1 MNKVNLSTEVPKEIH
16 ELMVAVAKLMSEAR
30 KATADG
36 FQLGQDLP
44 LIVTASMGDVMAGV
58 AGVEKLGDEWKE
70 DPAAFIKA
78 VLINAADIVAPFLE
92 KKDDAGEQ
100 PAQPV

>member
-16 ELMVAVAKLMSEAR
+16 ELMVAVAKLVSEAR

-44 LIVTASMGDVMAGV
+44 MIVTAAMGDVMAGV

-70 DPAAFIKA
+70 DAPAFIKA
-78 VLINAADIVAPFLE
+78 ILINAADIVGPFL
-92 KKDDAGEQ
+92 KKKEEVGEQ
-100 PAQPV
+100 PAQPA